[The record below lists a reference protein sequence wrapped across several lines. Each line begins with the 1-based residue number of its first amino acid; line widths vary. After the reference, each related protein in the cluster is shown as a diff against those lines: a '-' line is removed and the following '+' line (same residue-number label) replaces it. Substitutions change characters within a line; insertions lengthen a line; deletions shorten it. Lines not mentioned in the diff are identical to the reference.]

1 VADPSFAD
9 MLLPGETVV
18 AQLSGEGR
26 TVERGHG
33 LERTWWQVGL
43 TQQRLLVVRM
53 TQAAGTDRWD
63 VIARLAGAR
72 AAVQI
77 AHFPRT
83 ATDTARLTIDGSGD
97 RIVFVDVDRPPVLPQ
112 VAPFLTAWGKPIAG
126 GDTVAGVELDTYND
140 QGGAGQKTFLY
151 LAGAMFVFFLL
162 CCGCMGAAGVARTLY
177 YMALGMG

>member
-1 VADPSFAD
+1 
-9 MLLPGETVV
+9 MLLPGEAVL
-18 AQLSGEGR
+18 AQIAGEGR

-43 TQQRLLVVRM
+43 TQQRVLVVRM

-72 AAVQI
+72 ANVQV

-83 ATDTARLTIDGSGD
+83 ASDTARLTIDGSGD
-97 RIVFVDVDRPPVLPQ
+97 RIVFIDVDRPPVLAQ
-112 VAPFLTAWGKPIAG
+112 VAPFLAAWGKPVVG
-126 GDTVAGVELDTYND
+126 GESVARIEVDTYND
-140 QGGAGQKTFLY
+140 QGGDGQKTFLY
-151 LAGAMFVFFLL
+151 LAGAMFAFFLL